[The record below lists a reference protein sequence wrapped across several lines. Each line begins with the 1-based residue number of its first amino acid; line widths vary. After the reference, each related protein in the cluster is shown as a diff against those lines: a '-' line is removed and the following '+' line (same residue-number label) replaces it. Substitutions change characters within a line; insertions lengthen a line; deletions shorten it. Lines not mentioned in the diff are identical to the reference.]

1 MQLFF
6 KIYEKFRAHRLKK
19 WQIIINLKQY
29 LTIRY
34 YFLKTNIGNTFSQ
47 GWIILSP
54 AISSLVIEVELLIV
68 LTPTKI
74 KLRIR
79 KFWLNIEINS
89 EIYYTL
95 PSFLEAHPF
104 HIYFNFTAPQVM
116 LISRSRHFME
126 FDFKHSWLRKKTAY
140 ISS

>member
-1 MQLFF
+1 MPTD
-6 KIYEKFRAHRLKK
+6 LKMIK
-19 WQIIINLKQY
+19 LIVINLKQY
-29 LTIRY
+29 LTIHY
-34 YFLKTNIGNTFSQ
+34 CFLKTNIGNTFSQ

-54 AISSLVIEVELLIV
+54 AISSLAIEVELLIV
-68 LTPTKI
+68 LTLKKI

-79 KFWLNIEINS
+79 KFCLNIEINS
-89 EIYYTL
+89 EIYYTVL
-95 PSFLEAHPF
+95 SFLEAYPF

-116 LISRSRHFME
+116 LISRSRQFME